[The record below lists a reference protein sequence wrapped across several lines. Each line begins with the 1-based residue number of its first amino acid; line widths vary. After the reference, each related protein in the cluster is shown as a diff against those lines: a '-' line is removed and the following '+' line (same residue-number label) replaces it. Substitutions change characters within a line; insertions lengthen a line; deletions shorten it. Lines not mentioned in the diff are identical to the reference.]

1 MTRFKAAWTY
11 CPDCSAVI
19 VLSLANGLNKSFTL
33 GSKGKQLIAALMV
46 EQLPDKTLEDKI
58 KTILGSSAAGTR
70 RKRSTRTSPKTPTD
84 NKSE

>member
-1 MTRFKAAWTY
+1 MPRFKAAWTY

-19 VLSLANGLNKSFTL
+19 VLSLAKGLQKSFSL

-58 KTILGSSAAGTR
+58 KAILGSCAAGTSR
-70 RKRSTRTSPKTPTD
+70 RKRTRTSSKTPTD

>member
-1 MTRFKAAWTY
+1 MPRYKAAWTY

-19 VLSLANGLNKSFTL
+19 VLSLAKGLQKSFSL

-58 KTILGSSAAGTR
+58 KAILGSCAAGTR
-70 RKRSTRTSPKTPTD
+70 RKRSTRTCPKTPTD

>member
-1 MTRFKAAWTY
+1 MRKFKAAWTY

-19 VLSLANGLNKSFTL
+19 VLSLAKGLQKSFSL

-58 KTILGSSAAGTR
+58 KAILGSSAAGTR
-70 RKRSTRTSPKTPTD
+70 QKRSTRTSPKTPTD
-84 NKSE
+84 KKSE